1 MKIEVCEQMLSAW
14 LKHVK
19 GCQIVQTNWSPSPV
33 FIEAFA
39 ENNLDTINGFVEEI
53 KKFAAENN
61 LDIFKQSTIRQMI
74 IQCEIDVI
82 GIKIED
88 GIIGDLYLIDSAF
101 HENGLNY
108 GDVVARVLKKILRA
122 VFVADGIF
130 KNIPAKIV
138 FASPKCAEH
147 LQKTLRENILVLQ
160 ETVKRF
166 YPDADI
172 LLLFNEDFSEAVYRP
187 LLEKIDLVSD
197 DNDLFLRSVKLCK
210 TAEKYEAR
218 KSTVSERTI
227 PVGNT
232 TYRYRD
238 MTKTPKGRNMNIVFG
253 ILRGLIDNGLM
264 TRELVEELRRPEF
277 ARRQFSLSSFPVLI
291 PETQLR
297 SSGYEECRFYKNNPI
312 EISGTQYL
320 VCSQWIPD
328 RIRRLQTWYNTLTQR

>member
-108 GDVVARVLKKILRA
+108 GDVVARVLKKNSSRRFRRRRRFQKHSREDRFR
-122 VFVADGIF
+122 VPEMRGTFTKHVA
-130 KNIPAKIV
+130 
-138 FASPKCAEH
+138 
-147 LQKTLRENILVLQ
+147 
-160 ETVKRF
+160 
-166 YPDADI
+166 
-172 LLLFNEDFSEAVYRP
+172 
-187 LLEKIDLVSD
+187 
-197 DNDLFLRSVKLCK
+197 
-210 TAEKYEAR
+210 
-218 KSTVSERTI
+218 
-227 PVGNT
+227 
-232 TYRYRD
+232 
-238 MTKTPKGRNMNIVFG
+238 
-253 ILRGLIDNGLM
+253 
-264 TRELVEELRRPEF
+264 
-277 ARRQFSLSSFPVLI
+277 
-291 PETQLR
+291 
-297 SSGYEECRFYKNNPI
+297 
-312 EISGTQYL
+312 
-320 VCSQWIPD
+320 
-328 RIRRLQTWYNTLTQR
+328 